1 MTFLPAAALALL
13 LAADPVPATAPE
25 VTPPATAPAPDLTPA
40 PVPAQPRA
48 TPEAPGGAVV
58 AVAPAPAP
66 AASSVARL
74 VRAGLGVS
82 VTDADAGYASTFL
95 AGVQVDPWSLF
106 GFRGSLGM
114 TTSVFGAGG
123 WDSAELT
130 TSVLF
135 RPIGNQRRVVPYAG
149 LGVQLALLAIFPDP
163 VAAPAGGVPSILAL
177 GQKAPRAPLAAV
189 SADGDTFPTKADGF
203 GGTNQFKV
211 MPELT
216 VGALVKLTDRLDL
229 DVAGRYLPLDW
240 NGITY
245 DGFSVVVS
253 ICAPF

>member
-1 MTFLPAAALALL
+1 MSIVPAAALALL
-13 LAADPVPATAPE
+13 LAADPAPAPVPE
-25 VTPPATAPAPDLTPA
+25 VTSPATAPAPDLSPR
-40 PVPAQPRA
+40 PVPAQGSA
-48 TPEAPGGAVV
+48 APEASAGAVV
-58 AVAPAPAP
+58 ASAPATS
-66 AASSVARL
+66 ASTVGRR

-82 VTDADAGYASTFL
+82 VTDADSGYASTFQ
-95 AGVQVDPWSLF
+95 AGVQVDPWSLV
-106 GFRGSLGM
+106 GFRGSMGM

-149 LGVQLALLAIFPDP
+149 LGVQFALLAIFPDT
-163 VAAPAGGVPSILAL
+163 VAPPAGGVPSILAL

-189 SADGDTFPTKADGF
+189 SADGDTFPNRADGF

-216 VGALVKLTDRLDL
+216 VGALVKLTERLDL

-240 NGITY
+240 NGTTY